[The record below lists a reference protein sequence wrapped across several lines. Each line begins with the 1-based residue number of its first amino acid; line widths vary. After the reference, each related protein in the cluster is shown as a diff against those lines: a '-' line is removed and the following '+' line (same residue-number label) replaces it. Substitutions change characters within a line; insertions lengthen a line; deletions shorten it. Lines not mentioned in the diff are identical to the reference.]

1 MTITMVAALSSF
13 SHLLYAIPSSTKPIS
28 TSSLSSLNLILNYGC
43 RRRNRNHNHN
53 RRFNFKGVRV
63 LKESSSAEEDDHSTT
78 AGGGVGDGETPV
90 LADQGTT
97 PNAASNGILAAVI
110 QGIPLPQGE
119 ANSAIISACLV
130 GLLTGFSVVL
140 FNNLVHDLRDFFWDG
155 VLYRGASWLRE
166 EPLEQTWKRTIFVP
180 VSGGVIV
187 ALLNFLRDGLDS
199 SPEQEDFITIPQI
212 RAVLQQ
218 FLKSLAACV
227 TLGTG
232 NSLGPEGPSVEIG
245 SSIGK
250 GVASLFGRGAG
261 KKVPLVAAGSAAG
274 IASGFNAAVAGCFFA
289 VESVIWPSP
298 DSDVSLTNTTSMV
311 ILSAVIASV
320 LSEVGLG
327 VEPAFKVP
335 NYDFRSASELPLYL
349 LLGILCGLVSLALTR
364 CTTIM
369 LHGAEEIKKSG
380 QLPKVAFPI
389 SGGLVVGLMALA
401 YPEILYWGFQN
412 VDILLES
419 RPSVKGLSADLL
431 AQLVA
436 VKIVATSFCRAS
448 GLVGGY
454 YAPSLFIG
462 AATGMAYGKFIAL
475 AVSEFSPIQFSFIE
489 VASPQAY
496 GLVGMAATLAGVCQ
510 VPLTSVLLLF
520 ELTQD
525 YRIVLPLL
533 AAVGTSSWITSS
545 RIKRVDMG
553 DAKKVNG
560 SAFNIQQSDAS
571 NSNTSSPSSGYQHAI
586 KAFNTDNLCEI
597 ESSSC
602 FGDSDVVTEEVERRI
617 FVSQAM
623 RTSFAT
629 VSRNTSLIEAVTLM
643 LAEKQPYALIVN
655 EDNHLIGILSL
666 EDILEFSKSAQAKRS
681 KPEEMLVADTCSID
695 SEKSEVLWIATPD
708 MDLLS
713 AEIIMIRH
721 GLDQLPVVSELGQGC
736 RGKPV
741 GVIDMQ
747 CIRIACRAVATK
759 ESLNENFRSAEKD

>member
-274 IASGFNAAVAGCFFA
+274 IASGWN
-289 VESVIWPSP
+289 
-298 DSDVSLTNTTSMV
+298 
-311 ILSAVIASV
+311 
-320 LSEVGLG
+320 
-327 VEPAFKVP
+327 
-335 NYDFRSASELPLYL
+335 
-349 LLGILCGLVSLALTR
+349 
-364 CTTIM
+364 
-369 LHGAEEIKKSG
+369 
-380 QLPKVAFPI
+380 
-389 SGGLVVGLMALA
+389 
-401 YPEILYWGFQN
+401 
-412 VDILLES
+412 
-419 RPSVKGLSADLL
+419 
-431 AQLVA
+431 
-436 VKIVATSFCRAS
+436 
-448 GLVGGY
+448 
-454 YAPSLFIG
+454 
-462 AATGMAYGKFIAL
+462 
-475 AVSEFSPIQFSFIE
+475 
-489 VASPQAY
+489 
-496 GLVGMAATLAGVCQ
+496 
-510 VPLTSVLLLF
+510 
-520 ELTQD
+520 
-525 YRIVLPLL
+525 
-533 AAVGTSSWITSS
+533 SS
-545 RIKRVDMG
+545 
-553 DAKKVNG
+553 
-560 SAFNIQQSDAS
+560 
-571 NSNTSSPSSGYQHAI
+571 
-586 KAFNTDNLCEI
+586 
-597 ESSSC
+597 
-602 FGDSDVVTEEVERRI
+602 
-617 FVSQAM
+617 
-623 RTSFAT
+623 T
-629 VSRNTSLIEAVTLM
+629 V
-643 LAEKQPYALIVN
+643 Y
-655 EDNHLIGILSL
+655 
-666 EDILEFSKSAQAKRS
+666 
-681 KPEEMLVADTCSID
+681 
-695 SEKSEVLWIATPD
+695 
-708 MDLLS
+708 
-713 AEIIMIRH
+713 
-721 GLDQLPVVSELGQGC
+721 
-736 RGKPV
+736 
-741 GVIDMQ
+741 
-747 CIRIACRAVATK
+747 
-759 ESLNENFRSAEKD
+759 